1 MTSLATTIAV
11 FIGGGLGSLARYGIS
26 LLIVN
31 KFKSSLPIAT
41 IIANSSACLTMGI
54 MLFLMTQKAELPPIL
69 RPLIL
74 IGFCGGFSTFSTFSL
89 ETVVL
94 LKVGDYWYAIANV
107 LISLILCCIILWQ
120 FVKIPS

>member
-1 MTSLATTIAV
+1 MSSLSTLIAI
-11 FIGGGLGSLARYGIS
+11 FIGGGLGSLARYSVS

-41 IIANSSACLTMGI
+41 IAANVLACLVMGVT
-54 MLFLMTQKAELPPIL
+54 LAYFEQKLETHPFL

-74 IGFCGGFSTFSTFSL
+74 VGFCGGFSTFSTFSL
-89 ETVVL
+89 ETVML
-94 LKVGDYWYAIANV
+94 LKANDYIFAFANII
-107 LISLILCCIILWQ
+107 ISILFCGLVLWQ